1 MTWSWFWEH
10 EMNACWWVF
19 FWSLPVNP
27 SNFTLHK
34 SIILS
39 QALLTRCNYSSWC
52 VQTVS
57 GRLSTNEKDVLLS
70 LEQLFFSSIIFSL
83 TQFHLGCLL
92 KDFYNEKK
100 KTNSW
105 NLHIGSH
112 DMSGLRMLWLHL
124 ISCRIED
131 MQIILSNGI
140 YFSRGLSSL
149 SSASS

>member
-100 KTNSW
+100 NKFLELAHWQSW
-105 NLHIGSH
+105 YEWIK
-112 DMSGLRMLWLHL
+112 DAM
-124 ISCRIED
+124 
-131 MQIILSNGI
+131 
-140 YFSRGLSSL
+140 
-149 SSASS
+149 ASFDLLPHWRHADNFKQWNIF